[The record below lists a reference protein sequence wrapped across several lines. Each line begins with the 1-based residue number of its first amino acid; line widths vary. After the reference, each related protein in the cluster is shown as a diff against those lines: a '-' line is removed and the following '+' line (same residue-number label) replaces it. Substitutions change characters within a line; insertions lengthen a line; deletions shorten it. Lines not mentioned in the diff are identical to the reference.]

1 MIACEQVLV
10 SGAAVAIGFV
20 VGNLASRLYIP
31 LLQIS
36 SSAAEQV
43 PPFRIVAEIEDYH
56 KVYAVVA
63 AMLLIG
69 FVALWRIIARIRIDQ
84 ALKLG
89 ED

>member
-20 VGNLASRLYIP
+20 TGNLASRLFIP
-31 LLQIS
+31 LLQVA
-36 SSAAEQV
+36 SSAADQV
-43 PPFRIVAEIEDYH
+43 PPFRIVAQMEDYY

-63 AMLLIG
+63 AMLIIG
-69 FVALWRIIARIRIDQ
+69 FITLWRIIARIRIDQ